1 MHIVGITGGIGSGKT
16 TVAKM
21 FETYGVPVYYSDNE
35 AKALMNSNK
44 DIKTALI
51 KAFGTKVYL
60 NNELNRPYLA
70 NLVFND
76 KEKLAKL
83 NAIVHPEVRKHFLT
97 WAEKQQALF
106 VLKENAILYESG
118 DNLNCNEV
126 LVVTAPLATK
136 IARVIKRDNTT
147 RETVLA
153 RINNQWD
160 DKKKIELA
168 DYVIDNTELTKTIQK
183 VERIYQ
189 KIILKI
195 K

>member
-21 FETYGVPVYYSDNE
+21 FEAYGIPVYYSDDE

-44 DIKTALI
+44 TIKTALV
-51 KAFGTKVYL
+51 KAFGKDTYIDGQ
-60 NNELNRPYLA
+60 LNRPYLA
-70 NLVFND
+70 NLVFSNKD
-76 KEKLAKL
+76 KLAIL

-97 WAEKQQALF
+97 WAEKQKAPF

-147 RETVLA
+147 KKNVLA
-153 RINNQWD
+153 RINNQWKD
-160 DKKKIELA
+160 TKKTKLA
-168 DYVIDNTELTKTIQK
+168 DYVIDNTELTKTIQEVK
-183 VERIYQ
+183 RIYQ

>member
-21 FETYGVPVYYSDNE
+21 FETYGIAVYYSDDE
-35 AKALMNSNK
+35 AKALMNTNK
-44 DIKTALI
+44 TIKTALI
-51 KAFGTKVYL
+51 KVFGAEVYL
-60 NNELNRPYLA
+60 DNKLNRPYLA

-76 KEKLAKL
+76 KAKLAKL
-83 NAIVHPEVRKHFLT
+83 NAIVHPEVRNHFLT
-97 WAEKQQALF
+97 WVEKQNTPF

-118 DNLNCNEV
+118 DNINCNEV

-136 IARVIKRDNTT
+136 IARVIKRDNTA

-168 DYVIDNTELTKTIQK
+168 DYVIDNTELTKTIQEVK
-183 VERIYQ
+183 RIYQ